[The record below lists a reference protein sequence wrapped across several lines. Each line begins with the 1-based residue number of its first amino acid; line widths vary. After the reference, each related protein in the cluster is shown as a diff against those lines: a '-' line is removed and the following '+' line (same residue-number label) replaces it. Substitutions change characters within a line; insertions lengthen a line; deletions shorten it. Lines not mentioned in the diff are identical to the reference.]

1 MNVVGTMFFKDN
13 KLLIDKPRKRATYQM
28 IGGRV
33 EENEKPLNAAI
44 RECHEELGD
53 KAIFDESKLELV
65 MDFDEIATSDPNL
78 KIHFYLFNYTG
89 KLEGKLSNAI
99 VKEFPELEDLEVT
112 PSGQEQNFKS
122 EKYGF
127 NNVKVNAIEAEEII
141 ITPSVEEQIKEGIF
155 NKVIVQPMEN
165 IQPHIDTQ
173 NELLYHQSELLSM
186 AKMMLTQLGYM
197 DPLEVIN
204 NE

>member
-1 MNVVGTMFFKDN
+1 MIKAKQTLVGHISGK
-13 KLLIDKPRKRATYQM
+13 
-28 IGGRV
+28 
-33 EENEKPLNAAI
+33 
-44 RECHEELGD
+44 
-53 KAIFDESKLELV
+53 
-65 MDFDEIATSDPNL
+65 
-78 KIHFYLFNYTG
+78 G

-155 NKVIVQPMEN
+155 NKVIIQPIEN
-165 IQPHIDTQ
+165 IQPHIDIQ
-173 NELLYHQSELLSM
+173 NELLYHQSELLTM

-197 DPLEVIN
+197 NPLEVIN